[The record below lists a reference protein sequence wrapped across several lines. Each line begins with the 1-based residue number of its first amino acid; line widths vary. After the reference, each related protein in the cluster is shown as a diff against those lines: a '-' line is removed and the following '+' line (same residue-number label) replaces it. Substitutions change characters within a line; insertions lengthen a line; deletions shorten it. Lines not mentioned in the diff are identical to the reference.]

1 MFVEGRCERH
11 LFDRAVDLCGLCGCE
26 FCADCLV
33 YSFGAKKP
41 PFCLPCAVQ
50 AAGVRQSA
58 GKGKGDRKAARSFM
72 RRREEFLAQRE
83 DAAPV
88 AKSNLV
94 MDDSWLDRL
103 EQPATKSYPGVTTGM
118 PGVHGPAPDIAPA

>member
-1 MFVEGRCERH
+1 MEGRCERH

-50 AAGVRQSA
+50 AAGLRQSGRGKAERA
-58 GKGKGDRKAARSFM
+58 GAKAFG
-72 RRREEFLAQRE
+72 RRREEFLAQR
-83 DAAPV
+83 DDSRTVKAPV
-88 AKSNLV
+88 V
-94 MDDSWLDRL
+94 MDDSWLDRI
-103 EQPATKSYPGVTTGM
+103 EESA
-118 PGVHGPAPDIAPA
+118 